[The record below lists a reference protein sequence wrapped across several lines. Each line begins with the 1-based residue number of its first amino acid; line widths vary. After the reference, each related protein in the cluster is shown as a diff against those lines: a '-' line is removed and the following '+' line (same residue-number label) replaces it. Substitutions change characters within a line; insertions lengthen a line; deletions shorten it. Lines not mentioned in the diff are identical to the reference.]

1 MFQECL
7 GDKQYKIRKFTVDFK
22 LKVIKLI
29 ESNVSL
35 HFISGKLKI
44 DRKVLRIGDKKQ
56 SLMEVRNKNKKFRCN
71 RNKCKNNFSDKQEE
85 VIKIGLSN
93 KELNIYQFQPKV
105 LYALLEH

>member
-1 MFQECL
+1 MENSSNVQNLFQECL

-35 HFISGKLKI
+35 HVISDKLKI
-44 DRKVLRIGDKKQ
+44 DRKVLRDWRDKKQ

-71 RNKCKNNFSDKQEE
+71 RNNGEK
-85 VIKIGLSN
+85 KIFPMN
-93 KELNIYQFQPKV
+93 KKK
-105 LYALLEH
+105 

>member
-1 MFQECL
+1 MENSSNVQNLFQECL

-35 HFISGKLKI
+35 HVISDKLKI
-44 DRKVLRIGDKKQ
+44 DRKVLRDWRDKKQ

-71 RNKCKNNFSDKQEE
+71 RNNGEKKNFPM
-85 VIKIGLSN
+85 N
-93 KELNIYQFQPKV
+93 KKK
-105 LYALLEH
+105 

>member
-1 MFQECL
+1 MENSSNVQNLFQECL

-35 HFISGKLKI
+35 HVISDKLKI
-44 DRKVLRIGDKKQ
+44 DRKVLRDWRDKKQ

-71 RNKCKNNFSDKQEE
+71 RNNGEK
-85 VIKIGLSN
+85 KIFPMG
-93 KELNIYQFQPKV
+93 KKK
-105 LYALLEH
+105 

>member
-1 MFQECL
+1 MENSSNVQNLFQECL

-35 HFISGKLKI
+35 HVISDKLKI
-44 DRKVLRIGDKKQ
+44 DRKVLRDWRDKKQ

-71 RNKCKNNFSDKQEE
+71 RNNGEKKNF
-85 VIKIGLSN
+85 
-93 KELNIYQFQPKV
+93 FP
-105 LYALLEH
+105 